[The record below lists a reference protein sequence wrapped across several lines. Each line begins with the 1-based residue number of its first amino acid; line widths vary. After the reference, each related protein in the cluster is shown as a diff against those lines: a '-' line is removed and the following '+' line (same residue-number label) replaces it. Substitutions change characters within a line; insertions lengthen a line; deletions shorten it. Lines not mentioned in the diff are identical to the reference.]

1 MAGSAQTQT
10 MTVIMTHAPRLPT
23 VTPVQITV
31 SATIMIVRK
40 ARPSIRVIVFVDRMH
55 AMVEGSNHRTP
66 IVSKTLETRKTSGR
80 ILKAGLLIVR
90 GKFRGILI
98 SI

>member
-1 MAGSAQTQT
+1 
-10 MTVIMTHAPRLPT
+10 
-23 VTPVQITV
+23 
-31 SATIMIVRK
+31 MIVRK

-90 GKFRGILI
+90 GKFRGHIDKYIILVVI
-98 SI
+98 KEQFDCADF